1 MPRIYKLIIAFGA
14 SILFSSIAHAQDDG
28 APPILD
34 LQLFIQEVQNQY
46 PLLQVADLQTEL
58 AEAKLLEKKG
68 AFDLRIGSQYDQK
81 FYSSTNYYSIF
92 NGGASWQSPYAF
104 RLNAGADFTDGVY
117 LNPQL
122 NLPASGLSFLGVEL
136 PLGAG
141 LLMDPA
147 RAGLRDAR
155 LFQELQQQRRIQ
167 MRNQILS
174 QALYAYF
181 EWVKT
186 EELVRSY
193 LEIANTAS
201 DRYEFVL
208 DAYRGGDLSP
218 IDTLEAYMQWKQ
230 RNLELTSAQNERL
243 SAQAQI
249 QNFLPDWNFQNWSP
263 PKFDRI
269 SALWQERNDDYW
281 VETLQQ
287 HPQILDL
294 QINRE
299 RLIIERKLIREQFKP
314 QLNIKYQLL
323 NSIDQLSSGEISNTL
338 SPNDYRWGLSFSYPI
353 PLRKTRGQNQYNK
366 IQQLENQF
374 KIQQI
379 QQQLLARMNA
389 FLEIQD
395 NFSEVIAEYELLIDD
410 FRRLLEAER
419 MMFELGE
426 SSLFMVNTRENRLLN
441 AQITFINLQYSAF
454 QNLLRLAQNSGDIEQ
469 HLSLNTN

>member
-1 MPRIYKLIIAFGA
+1 
-14 SILFSSIAHAQDDG
+14 
-28 APPILD
+28 
-34 LQLFIQEVQNQY
+34 
-46 PLLQVADLQTEL
+46 
-58 AEAKLLEKKG
+58 
-68 AFDLRIGSQYDQK
+68 
-81 FYSSTNYYSIF
+81 
-92 NGGASWQSPYAF
+92 
-104 RLNAGADFTDGVY
+104 
-117 LNPQL
+117 
-122 NLPASGLSFLGVEL
+122 
-136 PLGAG
+136 
-141 LLMDPA
+141 MDPA